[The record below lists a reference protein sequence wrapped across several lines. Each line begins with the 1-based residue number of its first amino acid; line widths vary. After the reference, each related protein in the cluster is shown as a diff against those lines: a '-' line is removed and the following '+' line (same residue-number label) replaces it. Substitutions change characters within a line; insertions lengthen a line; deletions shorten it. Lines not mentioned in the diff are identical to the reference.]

1 MATVKCF
8 EDLNCWKLARE
19 VSREIGALCRQG
31 AFKADGGL
39 RDQIQRS
46 SGSVMDNI
54 AEGFDRGS
62 RGEFVQFLGYA
73 KGSAGEVKSQLYRA
87 LDNAFISQGCF
98 EALTAKTAAAS
109 STIKGLL
116 VYLNASKVRGERY
129 QKAEEPSTPY
139 GLPSAEFFI
148 ENQPPLP

>member
-19 VSREIGALCRQG
+19 VAREVGTLCRQG
-31 AFKADGGL
+31 AFGKDNGL

-46 SGSVMDNI
+46 SGSIMDNI

-73 KGSAGEVKSQLYRA
+73 KGSAGETKSQLYRA
-87 LDNAFISQGCF
+87 LDNGFISQTCF
-98 EALTAKTAAAS
+98 DELFTKVSGAS
-109 STIKGLL
+109 NTIKGLL
-116 VYLNASKVRGERY
+116 TYLNKTTVRGERY
-129 QKAEEPSTPY
+129 QKLEEPTASYETHY
-139 GLPSAEFFI
+139 DLPDSA
-148 ENQPPLP
+148 